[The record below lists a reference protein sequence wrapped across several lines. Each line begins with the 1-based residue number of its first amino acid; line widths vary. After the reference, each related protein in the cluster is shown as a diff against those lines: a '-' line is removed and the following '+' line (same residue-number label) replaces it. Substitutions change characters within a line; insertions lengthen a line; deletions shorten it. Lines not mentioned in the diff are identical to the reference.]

1 MIMENE
7 QVAAANHL
15 NIVVN
20 WTVELKRLVPSK

>member
-1 MIMENE
+1 MENE

-20 WTVELKRLVPSK
+20 WAEELKRLVPSK